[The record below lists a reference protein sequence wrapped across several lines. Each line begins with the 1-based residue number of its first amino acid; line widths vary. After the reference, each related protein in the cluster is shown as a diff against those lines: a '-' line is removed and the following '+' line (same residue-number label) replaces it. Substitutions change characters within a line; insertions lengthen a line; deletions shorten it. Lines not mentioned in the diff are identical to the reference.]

1 MAMLLGIAGATL
13 AQADDTVARPAWS
26 LRGFGSV
33 GLAYSHNA
41 DADYTASVLKG
52 SGVGY
57 SERWSPNVDSRLG
70 AQLSVKV
77 DRQWSAVLQVISEE
91 RLDNTYRPIVEWA
104 NVKYQARPDLS
115 LRFGRIALPMFLGAD
130 YRKVGYAYTW
140 ARTPVE
146 VYGAIPFSN
155 SDGVDASYRWRLGG
169 VKNVSQAFFGRTVVK
184 LPAGGHIDARN
195 LAGFSHTLEYGAFSA
210 RASGLTTDLTVD
222 VVRQF
227 FDGLRQ
233 FGAQGEALAEHYQ
246 VDHKRANAFSVGA
259 VYDPG
264 NWFAMGEIGRMKSRS
279 FVSDTTGTYASAGY
293 RLGYFT
299 PYLSY
304 ARAWA
309 NTGTGEQGLSLAGM
323 PAPRAASAAAL
334 NGYLSW
340 LLSTIPVQRTI
351 SVGTRWD
358 FMTDLA
364 LKIQFDQV
372 TPLDGSRGTF
382 INVQPG
388 FRSGRSAHIAS
399 AVLDFVF

>member
-1 MAMLLGIAGATL
+1 MAMLLGMAGATL
-13 AQADDTVARPAWS
+13 AQADDTVARPSWS
-26 LRGFGSV
+26 LRGFGSAGV
-33 GLAYSHNA
+33 AYSNNV

-52 SGVGY
+52 SGAGY
-57 SERWSPNVDSRLG
+57 SGRWSANVDSRLG

-104 NVKYQARPDLS
+104 NVKYQATRDLS

-146 VYGAIPFSN
+146 VYGAIPLTN

-169 VKNVSQAFFGRTVVK
+169 VKNVSQAFFGRTALK
-184 LPAGGHIDARN
+184 LPAGARIEARK
-195 LAGFSHTLEYGAFSA
+195 LAGFSHTLEYGAFNARVSA
-210 RASGLTTDLTVD
+210 LTTELTVD
-222 VVRQF
+222 VVHQF

-233 FGAQGEALAEHYQ
+233 FGAQGQALADHYA
-246 VDHKRANAFSVGA
+246 VDRKRATAFSVGA

-264 NWFAMGEIGRMKSRS
+264 NWFAMSEIGRMKTRS
-279 FVSDTTGTYASAGY
+279 FLSEITGAYASAGY
-293 RLGYFT
+293 RLGDFT
-299 PYLSY
+299 PYLAY
-304 ARAWA
+304 AHVRTD
-309 NTGTGEQGLSLAGM
+309 TGSGGQGLNLAGM
-323 PAPRAASAAAL
+323 PAPMAASGAAL

-340 LLSTIPVQRTI
+340 LLTTIPVQRTVSI
-351 SVGTRWD
+351 GVRWD
-358 FMTDLA
+358 FMKDIA
-364 LKIQFDQV
+364 LKVQFDQV

-388 FRSGRSAHIAS
+388 FRSGRSVHVGS